1 MLASKVL
8 NKLSNAKYCCQ
19 DFFWKKLISISCN
32 WYVTL
37 NDYFSK
43 KMMSLKVHH
52 SSFIIYSLKKM
63 AIKKDETP
71 SFMLRFT
78 QKIFKNKEGESQ
90 VQWRGNIRHVQGGDE
105 KRFSEFDDAVN
116 FIQGKL
122 AEMTIQQMEDKSP
135 EEQKGILSKSFTL
148 WKKMALSGPKMVM
161 ETIKDPKKQVEQIQ
175 SQIQDQVEAIQH
187 KVETRIAQNVDVD
200 EWRGVSKS
208 DHKSMMDLLAKM
220 SKEISTLN
228 KRVNKISKKEK

>member
-1 MLASKVL
+1 
-8 NKLSNAKYCCQ
+8 
-19 DFFWKKLISISCN
+19 
-32 WYVTL
+32 
-37 NDYFSK
+37 
-43 KMMSLKVHH
+43 
-52 SSFIIYSLKKM
+52 M
-63 AIKKDETP
+63 AVKKDETA

-78 QKIFKNKEGESQ
+78 QKIFQNEDGESQ

-135 EEQKGILSKSFTL
+135 EEQKGILSKSFNL

-161 ETIKDPKKQVEQIQ
+161 ETIKDPKKQIEQVQ
-175 SQIQDQVEAIQH
+175 SQIQDQVEAIQQ
-187 KVETRIAQNVDVD
+187 KVENRIAQNVDVD

-208 DHKSMMDLLAKM
+208 DHNSMMELLEKM
-220 SKEISTLN
+220 SKEINTLN
-228 KRVNKISKKEK
+228 KRVNKISKKEKK